1 MIRKIINK
9 HLLTFLITPLTAWF
23 FMIVVAMF
31 IGKKEGD
38 FFDEYLVILAINYV
52 FCTIWLVSDYR
63 KERRR
68 QISNKEREYVEI
80 LHDLAER

>member
-1 MIRKIINK
+1 MIRRIINK
-9 HLLTFLITPLTAWF
+9 HILTFLITPLTAWF
-23 FMIVVAMF
+23 FMLVVAMF

-52 FCTIWLVSDYR
+52 FCTIWLFKDIV

-68 QISNKEREYVEI
+68 SDKYTRVVNTEK
-80 LHDLAER
+80 